1 MLVKQQSPMNGSC
14 YHQSRGLSSMKLL
27 ALTLCVE
34 DAALRQGEVGV
45 RWLFPLSWG
54 LQGVRVSSDPVLS
67 DRFIGKHP
75 DPKAA

>member
-1 MLVKQQSPMNGSC
+1 
-14 YHQSRGLSSMKLL
+14 MKLL

-34 DAALRQGEVGV
+34 DAASRQGEVGV

-54 LQGVRVSSDPVLS
+54 LQGVRVSSDLVLA
-67 DRFIGKHP
+67 DRFIGKHL

>member
-1 MLVKQQSPMNGSC
+1 
-14 YHQSRGLSSMKLL
+14 MKLL

-34 DAALRQGEVGV
+34 DAASRQGEVGV

-54 LQGVRVSSDPVLS
+54 LQGVRVSSDLVLS
-67 DRFIGKHP
+67 DRFI

>member
-1 MLVKQQSPMNGSC
+1 
-14 YHQSRGLSSMKLL
+14 MKLL

-34 DAALRQGEVGV
+34 DAASRQGEVGV
-45 RWLFPLSWG
+45 RWLYLLSWG

-67 DRFIGKHP
+67 DRFIGKHL